1 MDDLSEDGSVTC
13 RHKGALLGHTSSC
26 NGARQSNHICSNTW
40 IPLPGDGRSFLIL
53 SRINLL
59 FNFIFHLD
67 SNHQKALQPSILNVS
82 GEAEEHANTAC
93 FWCAGTW
100 RAFWFHVTSSLHAA
114 SGLLSFLR
122 IYKKR
127 EKIREMETK
136 YWAGRERGRVREGG
150 ETQGIKKLI
159 TFSQTTVMP
168 VFLEEILRK
177 TKRSPIKCNQRDKEN
192 RVITLKSLTQ

>member
-26 NGARQSNHICSNTW
+26 NGARQNNRICSNTW

-67 SNHQKALQPSILNVS
+67 SNHRKALQPSILNVS

-100 RAFWFHVTSSLHAA
+100 RAFWFHMRSPLHAA

-122 IYKKR
+122 SGGCNLWKR
-127 EKIREMETK
+127 EKIREMETT
-136 YWAGRERGRVREGG
+136 YWAGRERRSNGGWWNTRRNKKKSWLHFPKPRWCLFSLSKSSGKQRGRPLNATRE
-150 ETQGIKKLI
+150 TKKI
-159 TFSQTTVMP
+159 GW
-168 VFLEEILRK
+168 
-177 TKRSPIKCNQRDKEN
+177 
-192 RVITLKSLTQ
+192 